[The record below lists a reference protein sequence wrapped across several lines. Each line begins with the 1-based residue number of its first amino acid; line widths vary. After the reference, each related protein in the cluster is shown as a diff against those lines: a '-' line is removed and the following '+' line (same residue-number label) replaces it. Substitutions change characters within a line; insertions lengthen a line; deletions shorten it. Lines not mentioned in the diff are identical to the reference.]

1 MRRLFLV
8 GAVMGM
14 TAMGCKKP
22 ESEPVVPDPV
32 EEVKMPTL
40 PDAPFAYSALEYPE
54 AWLQDPALQLFGGF
68 GSDLEVT
75 NEGATLG
82 RVLFYDTELSS
93 DGTVSCASCHQ
104 QDRAFSDPVA
114 RSTGVSGVPTDRNA
128 MALFNFRYQRRM
140 FWDLRTVGLENQV
153 LQPIEHPDEM
163 GMSLE
168 DLPAKLSDIAYYPDL
183 FRAAFGDAEVSAER
197 IQSALAQFLLT
208 FQSFSTR
215 FDAGLAND
223 FADFTESELMG
234 KALFFNGQTRC
245 NQCHSGKN
253 LFSTQPFVN
262 GLEVDYAGA
271 GDAGIGALTGDPFDD
286 GRFKTVS
293 LRNIGLTA
301 PYMHDGRFAT
311 LREVVDFY
319 SDDIQPHAYLDERL
333 SVNGFGVP
341 GQAPYQLNLSE
352 VEREALVDFLRTFD
366 DTVMVSADWLSDP
379 F

>member
-22 ESEPVVPDPV
+22 EPEPVVPDPV
-32 EEVKMPTL
+32 EEVKVPTL

-68 GSDLEVT
+68 GSDLQVT
-75 NEGATLG
+75 DEGATLG

-163 GMSLE
+163 GMNLGE
-168 DLPAKLSDIAYYPDL
+168 LPAKLADIAYYPDL

-208 FQSFSTR
+208 FQSFSAR

-223 FADFTESELMG
+223 FVDFTESELMG

-262 GLEVDYAGA
+262 GLEVDYAAA

-319 SDDIQPHAYLDERL
+319 SNDIQPHAYLDERL

>member
-1 MRRLFLV
+1 MRRAWAIFAAV
-8 GAVMGM
+8 GL
-14 TAMGCKKP
+14 TAIGCIKP
-22 ESEPVVPDPV
+22 EPEPVVPDPIDV
-32 EEVKMPTL
+32 VKAPTL
-40 PDAPFAYSALEYPE
+40 PDAPFAYSALEFPE
-54 AWLQDPALQLFGGF
+54 SWLQDPALQLFGGF

-75 NEGATLG
+75 DEGATLG
-82 RVLFYDTELSS
+82 RVLFYDAELSS

-140 FWDLRTVGLENQV
+140 FWDLRTIGLENQV

-163 GMSLE
+163 GMNLE
-168 DLPAKLSDIAYYPDL
+168 ELPAKLADIAYYPEL
-183 FRAAFGDAEVSAER
+183 FEAAFGDSVVTLER
-197 IQSALAQFLLT
+197 VQSAISQFLLT
-208 FQSFSTR
+208 FHSFSSR

-223 FADFTESELMG
+223 FSDFTESELMG
-234 KALFFNGQTRC
+234 KDLFFNGQTRC

-262 GLEVDYAGA
+262 GLEVDYAAA

-311 LREVVDFY
+311 LRDVVDFY

-341 GQAPYQLNLSE
+341 GQAPYVLNLSE
-352 VEREALVDFLRTFD
+352 VEREALVEFLRTFD